1 MPFMSEVLSNIMRG
15 NGFPAGMSPQVDVF
29 VEYGDAGHHLGM
41 PPMPP
46 QMLNIP
52 MNGAPVEQGR
62 QPAAVGYHVEV
73 HQFDVFTNPPEQ
85 DSSQNPTQNG
95 LPPDASSSSAPANGN
110 VPSNVPRPPT
120 RAGLVQPRQRQP
132 GPPAGFPFLMGNMG
146 FPTDLHVTA
155 PRQEVVNVDPFL
167 SCSSRFTD
175 VQRVLRNNNPGVA
188 TQMSPYRRF
197 MRSVTTPVNSS
208 DRRITPIDGYERVML
223 GLNASGEVLMVD
235 ETNFESFLQLAVR
248 SALSQM
254 AHVDQDRNSQNA
266 RGISPHVFPMG
277 QSVQLP
283 GGGELVQ
290 VSTPILVHA
299 EVEHHHD
306 GHQENAATDRQA
318 ENGAQEASNDATG
331 EQQYDFIPHD
341 GEGRNILT
349 EMANT
354 MTAGMDT
361 RVSTILDASHAPA
374 SMRRPGNGAGVL
386 AHLEALLLSFCTLGD
401 LANIINVN
409 VTPLEHHRSRFRA
422 HVIENQLNGNSTPS
436 VEDLLSASERLAALR
451 STISSVICSAGGELE
466 RDWNGR
472 RMNISETIRNVE
484 IATTQQL
491 LRALLDRNIS
501 DAEFSHRIQNCLRD
515 YVRQLVALG
524 NHCFVGADETAYVRI
539 VYEILMRADR
549 SVGNVDANL
558 TRLLHLR
565 NCILPRIAAFL
576 RDQGRFPNL
585 DEIPSRLLVWANPD
599 DRMVSAGSPNNCG
612 RSIPQSSR
620 SHDGNVGDVVNHQDF
635 DEPEPSTSRGYPQM
649 SGAAQTSVP
658 TRDHFAG
665 INPHDYNGDWR
676 RSFPEWLEMIE
687 RDSLSAQTNPRR
699 PRNRS
704 DVYQSAFPEHMRRQV
719 VPENASEEDV
729 LSSAL
734 RESVNNTFRGNVP
747 PATDEHMNSPAAMN
761 AISELLNT
769 AIQHRLEEDPDYDP
783 ARYPEVARKFGRKP

>member
-29 VEYGDAGHHLGM
+29 VEYGDAGQHPGM

-46 QMLNIP
+46 QMLNLP
-52 MNGAPVEQGR
+52 VNGAPVEQGR

-85 DSSQNPTQNG
+85 DSSQNPVQNG
-95 LPPDASSSSAPANGN
+95 LPADANSSSAPAQSN
-110 VPSNVPRPPT
+110 VPASVPRPPT
-120 RAGLVQPRQRQP
+120 RTGLVQPRQRQP

-188 TQMSPYRRF
+188 TQLSPYRRF
-197 MRSVTTPVNSS
+197 MRSVTTPVNNS

-223 GLNASGEVLMVD
+223 GLNASGEVLMAD
-235 ETNFESFLQLAVR
+235 ESNFESFLQLAVR

-266 RGISPHVFPMG
+266 RGISPHVFSMG

-299 EVEHHHD
+299 EVEHHPD
-306 GHQENAATDRQA
+306 GIQENAVADRQA
-318 ENGAQEASNDATG
+318 ENGAQEASNDAPG

-361 RVSTILDASHAPA
+361 RVSTILEASHAPA
-374 SMRRPGNGAGVL
+374 SMLRPGNGAGVL
-386 AHLEALLLSFCTLGD
+386 AHLEALLLSFATLGD
-401 LANIINVN
+401 MANIINVN

-484 IATTQQL
+484 IATIQQL

-524 NHCFVGADETAYVRI
+524 NHCFVDADRTAYVRI

-576 RDQGRFPNL
+576 HDQSRFPNL
-585 DEIPSRLLVWANPD
+585 DEIPSRLLVWSNPD
-599 DRMVSAGSPNNCG
+599 DRVASAGSPSNCG
-612 RSIPQSSR
+612 QSSR
-620 SHDGNVGDVVNHQDF
+620 SHDGSVGDAVNHQDY
-635 DEPEPSTSRGYPQM
+635 DEPEPSTSRGYSHM
-649 SGAAQTSVP
+649 SGAAHTSVP
-658 TRDHFAG
+658 TRDPFAG

-676 RSFPEWLEMIE
+676 RSFPVVYSLISVDNSTFLINFVAIQEWLEMIE

-704 DVYQSAFPEHMRRQV
+704 DVYQSAFPEHMRRV
-719 VPENASEEDV
+719 CRHFNPSI
-729 LSSAL
+729 LFSI
-734 RESVNNTFRGNVP
+734 RSV
-747 PATDEHMNSPAAMN
+747 M
-761 AISELLNT
+761 I
-769 AIQHRLEEDPDYDP
+769 DYQQ
-783 ARYPEVARKFGRKP
+783 GS